1 MNQIDLSKYIHQG
14 QDFFIYDG
22 VESLPPCEK
31 DNTVLILTDII
42 NVSKKQLS
50 NFPLVIKGNNRVIQH
65 RYDRPI
71 YLTFDLRNIQKKIDK
86 NHEIVGDNLK
96 RIVEENKI
104 KITEQLEILAANKT
118 KVNDTLI
125 ANATNITTSDND
137 NKSPEEIQAEL
148 EKQLAAINNLTGE
161 NKTENESKEAS
172 CCSPS
177 KSKMIP
183 FDLIKER
190 AVTKDE
196 KSKKVSM
203 KMLGNGISSA
213 ETNKDKNTLIID
225 KEVPKSKDYL
235 ESIKLK
241 EKFAQWKSLKNQIDT
256 GKNITTTILMQ
267 FTQIQ
272 KELEDKKYMPYIKE
286 KGVFLQT
293 NQFVSF
299 VEKDFSVTKVNIEQ
313 FVYNDNMNKGLLGY
327 FNFNKNNEEQMK
339 EEEIRK
345 DIIMEEYEEDDK
357 TDIDKLKEQF
367 ISEDGLKKIN
377 ITVINDDDESEDEES
392 IDDDISE
399 IKNETN
405 KETYYEEKEKDLPKK
420 VGKYNISETMDETNI
435 KDFYDTIESYQ
446 KKEEEK
452 KVITTKKVKNN
463 KRKKIVLHKYKPKS
477 KKEIPSK
484 KVSIDKKKIKKE
496 ESKTEE
502 KPKEETIKKTIL
514 HNIDIFSYM
523 KVIKKVLSS
532 IQKIYDKQ
540 DSQNF
545 QNLTYYPS
553 LSESKKIR
561 ISEHSLKALLTF
573 IYSID
578 DYTLSSKAQYEILLN
593 YTAFLLNKQN
603 SYYTLNHIAP
613 IESSSFSNET
623 LNKIAVSVYQNQ
635 KKEISS
641 FLYNLLS
648 DSKIVLIDSVS
659 ENPFTFHMFDKENI
673 DYIALDYLRTKK
685 LKKLIIRNAYF
696 RGLLH

>member
-1 MNQIDLSKYIHQG
+1 
-14 QDFFIYDG
+14 
-22 VESLPPCEK
+22 
-31 DNTVLILTDII
+31 
-42 NVSKKQLS
+42 
-50 NFPLVIKGNNRVIQH
+50 
-65 RYDRPI
+65 
-71 YLTFDLRNIQKKIDK
+71 
-86 NHEIVGDNLK
+86 
-96 RIVEENKI
+96 
-104 KITEQLEILAANKT
+104 
-118 KVNDTLI
+118 
-125 ANATNITTSDND
+125 
-137 NKSPEEIQAEL
+137 
-148 EKQLAAINNLTGE
+148 
-161 NKTENESKEAS
+161 
-172 CCSPS
+172 
-177 KSKMIP
+177 MIP

-399 IKNETN
+399 IKNEPN

-435 KDFYDTIESYQ
+435 KDFY
-446 KKEEEK
+446 
-452 KVITTKKVKNN
+452 
-463 KRKKIVLHKYKPKS
+463 
-477 KKEIPSK
+477 
-484 KVSIDKKKIKKE
+484 
-496 ESKTEE
+496 
-502 KPKEETIKKTIL
+502 
-514 HNIDIFSYM
+514 
-523 KVIKKVLSS
+523 
-532 IQKIYDKQ
+532 
-540 DSQNF
+540 
-545 QNLTYYPS
+545 
-553 LSESKKIR
+553 
-561 ISEHSLKALLTF
+561 
-573 IYSID
+573 
-578 DYTLSSKAQYEILLN
+578 
-593 YTAFLLNKQN
+593 
-603 SYYTLNHIAP
+603 
-613 IESSSFSNET
+613 
-623 LNKIAVSVYQNQ
+623 AVN
-635 KKEISS
+635 
-641 FLYNLLS
+641 
-648 DSKIVLIDSVS
+648 
-659 ENPFTFHMFDKENI
+659 
-673 DYIALDYLRTKK
+673 
-685 LKKLIIRNAYF
+685 
-696 RGLLH
+696 

>member
-1 MNQIDLSKYIHQG
+1 M
-14 QDFFIYDG
+14 
-22 VESLPPCEK
+22 
-31 DNTVLILTDII
+31 
-42 NVSKKQLS
+42 
-50 NFPLVIKGNNRVIQH
+50 
-65 RYDRPI
+65 
-71 YLTFDLRNIQKKIDK
+71 
-86 NHEIVGDNLK
+86 
-96 RIVEENKI
+96 
-104 KITEQLEILAANKT
+104 
-118 KVNDTLI
+118 
-125 ANATNITTSDND
+125 
-137 NKSPEEIQAEL
+137 
-148 EKQLAAINNLTGE
+148 
-161 NKTENESKEAS
+161 
-172 CCSPS
+172 
-177 KSKMIP
+177 
-183 FDLIKER
+183 
-190 AVTKDE
+190 
-196 KSKKVSM
+196 
-203 KMLGNGISSA
+203 
-213 ETNKDKNTLIID
+213 
-225 KEVPKSKDYL
+225 
-235 ESIKLK
+235 
-241 EKFAQWKSLKNQIDT
+241 
-256 GKNITTTILMQ
+256 
-267 FTQIQ
+267 
-272 KELEDKKYMPYIKE
+272 
-286 KGVFLQT
+286 
-293 NQFVSF
+293 
-299 VEKDFSVTKVNIEQ
+299 
-313 FVYNDNMNKGLLGY
+313 
-327 FNFNKNNEEQMK
+327 
-339 EEEIRK
+339 
-345 DIIMEEYEEDDK
+345 
-357 TDIDKLKEQF
+357 
-367 ISEDGLKKIN
+367 
-377 ITVINDDDESEDEES
+377 
-392 IDDDISE
+392 
-399 IKNETN
+399 
-405 KETYYEEKEKDLPKK
+405 
-420 VGKYNISETMDETNI
+420 
-435 KDFYDTIESYQ
+435 
-446 KKEEEK
+446 
-452 KVITTKKVKNN
+452 
-463 KRKKIVLHKYKPKS
+463 LHKYKPKS

-685 LKKLIIRNAYF
+685 LKKLIPVEKDTTLHYTKFECKNNLFQSPININGPYIAEEHLLSFNFSTPSEIVISKDAYKIMITGNF
-696 RGLLH
+696 GSFSHSDNPR